1 MKHRHAIF
9 RSRLGLALCF
19 MLAGGAIIP
28 QSSVLKAETS
38 VTQQSRKI
46 TGTITDAKGEPLLGV
61 NVVVKGTTNGT
72 ITDLDGKYVLEV
84 EPDAILVI
92 SYIGYVTQQ
101 TPASGN
107 VMNITLKE
115 DTQNLDEVVVVG
127 YGTQQKKDITGSVA
141 VIDTEELLAS
151 SGSSA
156 TQQLQ
161 GKAAGVNIGTSG
173 APGSATMVRIRGINS
188 INDNGPLY
196 VIDGVSTRDQDLSS
210 INPNDI
216 ESMQVLKDA
225 SSAAIY
231 GAQAANGVILITTK
245 KGTKTGQPRLTYDG
259 YYGFSKTGKR
269 YDVLNAY
276 DRIDV
281 EWQASKNNLDLTGAS
296 ANGELPYH
304 QQFGSTSDSWVN
316 HLPNYMTVT
325 GAGGSTSIDPSD
337 YDQANNVVYAPVGD
351 TNWWDEISQLG
362 WMQNHQL
369 SLSGGT
375 DKGQYT
381 MSMNYF
387 DQQGTAI
394 ESYFTRYQARANSS
408 YNVRPWLRFGENL
421 TYSFSKNNGLS
432 FSGTESNIYSWTY
445 RASPYVPVYDYAGNY
460 AGSLFAGTGNFQNPV
475 AIRERNKDN
484 YATTQRVFG
493 NVYGEADL
501 WTGLTFKT
509 NFGIDYR
516 NDYSYSMTKNNPE
529 FSESGGQNNFYES
542 NYFNYRWV
550 WTNTLSFSRTFNEI
564 HSLNILLGTEA
575 IRDGLGRSLNARRYN
590 YLFEDNTNT
599 YTLDMGENNS
609 QRTNSSTYNGEFAL
623 FGMFARA
630 DYGYK
635 DKYLLTGIIRRDG
648 VSRFSESNR
657 YGVFPSISAGWR
669 MSEEAFMEPSR
680 DWLDDLKIRA
690 GYGVTGNNGFGNGYT
705 TRMYKANDMWPTNG
719 VWQPGYGSIRNINPD
734 LKWEE
739 KSELNFGLDFSLFND
754 RLWGKFDLYFRQV
767 DDMLYLANAPMP
779 PMVHDEVMKNIG
791 SLENRGWEFELG
803 GDIVRSKNFR
813 YTSTL
818 RLSHNKTK
826 IKSMGDD
833 GFFLDEVKFPSPGNP
848 GTAVRLQNGL
858 ELGQYFIY
866 KYAGLDENGKWLIYD
881 KNNEI
886 VPAVDGTKSNLVAE
900 NKHFV
905 GNAIPKVILSW
916 DHTFRYKNWDL
927 SVFLRSW
934 LDYDVFSQVNMYYGL
949 ANDSQLNVLKS
960 AYTRNRNIKDEKILC
975 DYWIDDASFLKI
987 DAINLGYTLDLKR
1000 WTRYIQSAKIYLT
1013 IRDVAV
1019 FTDYNGINPEV
1030 DINGL
1035 NPGFEYVNNT
1045 ASMYPQTTRFT
1056 LGVQLTF

>member
-1 MKHRHAIF
+1 M
-9 RSRLGLALCF
+9 LL
-19 MLAGGAIIP
+19 LAGGAIIP

-84 EPDAILVI
+84 EPNAILVI

-296 ANGELPYH
+296 ANGELPFH

-529 FSESGGQNNFYES
+529 FSESGGQNNFTK
-542 NYFNYRWV
+542 V
-550 WTNTLSFSRTFNEI
+550 ITL
-564 HSLNILLGTEA
+564 
-575 IRDGLGRSLNARRYN
+575 
-590 YLFEDNTNT
+590 
-599 YTLDMGENNS
+599 
-609 QRTNSSTYNGEFAL
+609 
-623 FGMFARA
+623 
-630 DYGYK
+630 
-635 DKYLLTGIIRRDG
+635 II
-648 VSRFSESNR
+648 V
-657 YGVFPSISAGWR
+657 
-669 MSEEAFMEPSR
+669 
-680 DWLDDLKIRA
+680 
-690 GYGVTGNNGFGNGYT
+690 GFG
-705 TRMYKANDMWPTNG
+705 P
-719 VWQPGYGSIRNINPD
+719 
-734 LKWEE
+734 
-739 KSELNFGLDFSLFND
+739 
-754 RLWGKFDLYFRQV
+754 
-767 DDMLYLANAPMP
+767 
-779 PMVHDEVMKNIG
+779 
-791 SLENRGWEFELG
+791 
-803 GDIVRSKNFR
+803 
-813 YTSTL
+813 
-818 RLSHNKTK
+818 
-826 IKSMGDD
+826 
-833 GFFLDEVKFPSPGNP
+833 
-848 GTAVRLQNGL
+848 
-858 ELGQYFIY
+858 
-866 KYAGLDENGKWLIYD
+866 
-881 KNNEI
+881 
-886 VPAVDGTKSNLVAE
+886 
-900 NKHFV
+900 
-905 GNAIPKVILSW
+905 
-916 DHTFRYKNWDL
+916 
-927 SVFLRSW
+927 
-934 LDYDVFSQVNMYYGL
+934 
-949 ANDSQLNVLKS
+949 
-960 AYTRNRNIKDEKILC
+960 
-975 DYWIDDASFLKI
+975 
-987 DAINLGYTLDLKR
+987 
-1000 WTRYIQSAKIYLT
+1000 TRYLSA
-1013 IRDVAV
+1013 
-1019 FTDYNGINPEV
+1019 EH
-1030 DINGL
+1030 
-1035 NPGFEYVNNT
+1035 
-1045 ASMYPQTTRFT
+1045 SMRSIP
-1056 LGVQLTF
+1056 